1 MLRRQHQLLL
11 LLLRLL
17 LLEVLLL
24 RHEARWRE
32 REHWLL
38 VLKLRLL
45 VLKLRL
51 LVQKLL
57 VGLLLLHLRLLQLL
71 HWSIWSIKLPDE
83 RREVLDGGGWRLC
96 GASHFAA
103 R

>member
-1 MLRRQHQLLL
+1 MAVERKHW
-11 LLLRLL
+11 LLRLRL
-17 LLEVLLL
+17 
-24 RHEARWRE
+24 
-32 REHWLL
+32 LL

-45 VLKLRL
+45 VLRL

-57 VGLLLLHLRLLQLL
+57 VGLLLLHLRLQLLLLLVVQLL
-71 HWSIWSIKLPDE
+71 HWRIKVRHE
-83 RREVLDGGGWRLC
+83 RREVLDGGGWQLC